1 MKNAFLATADGGT
14 NWIGGEIPFGVLP
27 RLFLPGKINL
37 AFLDHKNCDHIFF
50 SHFLR
55 CYSTLDPNH
64 SITIVLDLWVFF

>member
-37 AFLDHKNCDHIFF
+37 AFLDHKNCNHIFS

-55 CYSTLDPNH
+55 C
-64 SITIVLDLWVFF
+64 